1 VASALDGIRVV
12 DLTVWFQGPVC
23 SQHLADFGAEVIH
36 VERPDSGD
44 QGRGVRSIKALPM
57 GDWNHYFGVTN
68 RNKKSLALNLK
79 KKEGREILYQL
90 IGKSDVFLSNLTPER
105 LEGMDLT
112 YEKLSEINPR
122 LVYTTN
128 TGYGRRATVSKPS
141 FDLTVQALTGLMARL
156 GEPGQPP
163 VYLGMGSGDALGGLM
178 SALGIVLALHQ
189 RLLSGKGQHV
199 DASLYGAQLYLA
211 APMLQAF
218 LATGKDRY
226 SEQQARRAAPN
237 PLWNR
242 YAARDKWLFLCV
254 ENDDA
259 SWLQLCET
267 LGDSRLSQDPRF
279 ATADGRR
286 QHAAKLTQ
294 ALDEVIAKD
303 TAQGWLERW
312 KPLGITASPI
322 QNMDEVSRDP
332 QAWENDYFAKIYSVE
347 AQREVTIRGLPVTL
361 GKTPAA
367 VESLGPELGQ
377 DTELILADTLG
388 LSWDRIGELKAQG
401 VIP

>member
-1 VASALDGIRVV
+1 
-12 DLTVWFQGPVC
+12 
-23 SQHLADFGAEVIH
+23 
-36 VERPDSGD
+36 
-44 QGRGVRSIKALPM
+44 
-57 GDWNHYFGVTN
+57 
-68 RNKKSLALNLK
+68 
-79 KKEGREILYQL
+79 
-90 IGKSDVFLSNLTPER
+90 
-105 LEGMDLT
+105 MDLT

-122 LVYTTN
+122 LIYTTN

-141 FDLTVQALTGLMARL
+141 FDLTVQALTGLMVRL

-218 LATGKDRY
+218 LATGRDRY
-226 SEQQARRAAPN
+226 SEQQTRRAAPN

-242 YAARDKWLFLCV
+242 YAARDKWVFLCV

-279 ATADGRR
+279 ATVDGRR
-286 QHAAKLTQ
+286 QHAAELTQ

-303 TAQGWLERW
+303 TADGWLARW

-322 QNMDEVSRDP
+322 QNMEEVSRDP
-332 QAWENDYFAKIYSVE
+332 QAWENDYFAKIYSEE
-347 AQREVTIRGLPVTL
+347 ARREVTVRGLPITL

-367 VESLGPELGQ
+367 LESLGPELGQ
-377 DTELILADTLG
+377 HTELILADTLG